1 MKKTLCGEI
10 EGEYCVRFLL
20 YLLLHSNKKILQKQL
35 GTDFTLFRC
44 GSKVHIFI
52 PEGWLR
58 AIVEKEKRVCIHQR
72 VMFTLLLQSST
83 DRNKRGHCEM
93 VLIVLSTSSSL
104 LRFC

>member
-58 AIVEKEKRVCIHQR
+58 AIVEKEKRVYVYISVSCLR
-72 VMFTLLLQSST
+72 CCCNLQ
-83 DRNKRGHCEM
+83 
-93 VLIVLSTSSSL
+93 LIETSADTAKW
-104 LRFC
+104 F